1 MAARRKTRES
11 PSGVCKNTPNR
22 LSIWW
27 KWLTSSRIPTS
38 KHSDGRTL
46 TARHRQHD
54 LVKKNVSQGEKNG
67 VKINQVGVKAQS
79 YVIVTVLS
87 TRLNTSVVLPNQKLS
102 DLLSVYRRVIVL
114 VGLLRHQGFTK
125 QASGG
130 TIVCVDILLCYYSL
144 MKKSLHLIWCCK

>member
-1 MAARRKTRES
+1 M
-11 PSGVCKNTPNR
+11 
-22 LSIWW
+22 
-27 KWLTSSRIPTS
+27 
-38 KHSDGRTL
+38 
-46 TARHRQHD
+46 
-54 LVKKNVSQGEKNG
+54 SQGEKNG

-144 MKKSLHLIWCCK
+144 MKKSLHLI